1 VSQEIVYIYTQNA
14 QPPEIP
20 MLLTFTCLDPR
31 KTKKLQMQRMLETAG
46 FVRFVSF
53 APLGFAR
60 YQETNGRAAKALE
73 TAIKKPR
80 GAFMRW
86 AKLSLLKRQ
95 YAGCRAYFE
104 RTPNT
109 VAVAWNGLNGT
120 RRVFMDAAKD
130 AGNRTLFFEL
140 APFADRITI
149 DPKGVNFANSLPR
162 ETAPYIAWAASSG
175 ANLQSWHGLRDT
187 ITQRQPATPHAGADI
202 APRRNA
208 PFIFVP
214 LQVPGDSQLRL
225 NGGAFKTVK
234 QFVDTILDVAHNCPD
249 GWQIRIKEHPSAE
262 PFVKAAINASGASN
276 VVLDNITDTFEQV
289 KQSELVVTV
298 NSSVGLEA
306 MFFNKSVVACGD
318 CFWAMEGIAA
328 SAKTPQDIADVLAD
342 PGTVTFNAQAR
353 QAFLS
358 YLDQCYYPK
367 LSVPE
372 HAVITARIADP
383 TKPDC
388 GALTA
393 EGTPFETLVEIIKPQ
408 SGFTG
413 VKD

>member
-1 VSQEIVYIYTQNA
+1 
-14 QPPEIP
+14 
-20 MLLTFTCLDPR
+20 MLLTFTCLNPR
-31 KTKKLQMQRMLETAG
+31 KTKKWQMQRMLETAG
-46 FVRFVSF
+46 LVRFVSF
-53 APLGFAR
+53 APLGLT
-60 YQETNGRAAKALE
+60 YYPETNERAAKALK
-73 TAIKKPR
+73 TATKKPR
-80 GAFMRW
+80 GVFMRW
-86 AKLSLLKRQ
+86 AKLSLLKLQ

-162 ETAPYIAWAASSG
+162 DPTPYTAWAASSG

-187 ITQRQPATPHAGADI
+187 ITQRQPATSHAGADI
-202 APRRNA
+202 APRINA
-208 PFIFVP
+208 PFVFVP

-225 NGGAFKTVK
+225 YGGAFKTVK

-249 GWQIRIKEHPSAE
+249 GWEIRIKEHPSAA
-262 PFVKAAINASGASN
+262 PLVKAAIDASGARN

-289 KQSELVVTV
+289 KQAELIVTV
-298 NSSVGLEA
+298 NSSVGMEA
-306 MFFNKSVVACGD
+306 MFFEKSVVACGD

-328 SAKTPQDIADVLAD
+328 SAKTPQALAGVLAD
-342 PGTVTFNAQAR
+342 PRAVTFNAQAR
-353 QAFLS
+353 RAFLS

-367 LSVPE
+367 VSIPE
-372 HAVITARIADP
+372 RAYITALIADP
-383 TKPDC
+383 DHT
-388 GALTA
+388 GYVGHSRQRTHLS
-393 EGTPFETLVEIIKPQ
+393 PFGPP
-408 SGFTG
+408 FA
-413 VKD
+413 